1 MFFMSKGFI
10 YLLENVSDN
19 TIKIGYTRG
28 KVEKRAKQ
36 LLTGSSADLSI
47 IKTIPTDFGYKTETY
62 LHRIFSHKKVRGE
75 WFNLTQEDIAKM
87 EEICEKTEKNFQF
100 LLEHENYFI
109 QKL

>member
-1 MFFMSKGFI
+1 MFFFMPKGFI

-47 IKTIPTDFGYKTETY
+47 IKTIPTDFGYKMESY
-62 LHRIFSHKKVRGE
+62 LHRFFPIRKFAG
-75 WFNLTQEDIAKM
+75 NGL
-87 EEICEKTEKNFQF
+87 C
-100 LLEHENYFI
+100 
-109 QKL
+109 